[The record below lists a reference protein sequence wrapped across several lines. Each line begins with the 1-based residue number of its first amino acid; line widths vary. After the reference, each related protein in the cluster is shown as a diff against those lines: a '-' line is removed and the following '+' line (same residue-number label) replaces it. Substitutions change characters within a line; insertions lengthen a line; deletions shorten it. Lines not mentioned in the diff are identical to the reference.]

1 MNEIIRQTAPYPTEY
16 TFQKLAIQRELMTSQ
31 TDLKHFIR
39 NETGTEGERKFKTI
53 FNQFG
58 QRHWSFMQ
66 NLWLHDFADFECD
79 YVLMTNHCVY
89 VFEIKNY
96 FGKFEYRNGECSSR
110 GVAIT
115 YNPINQARNTTIHLR
130 NLLSPVPVKGALV
143 FIGEHNQ
150 VEIADEIEYIDILC
164 RNDIYQYI
172 QDIIVEENNN
182 KQVIDSRQILN
193 VLESHSIKKPY
204 QLVPYSKEQT
214 KAAKTGVSCCRCN
227 KFELTKKKSYFRCV
241 CGQYE
246 SIEEAIVR
254 STCEYGVLTYG
265 KKFTVTEIHHFINK
279 AIARVSLIKVLDK
292 HFELDPTQSILTYRN
307 YNEPYAAIRSQFT
320 FKSRKYIVEIE

>member
-1 MNEIIRQTAPYPTEY
+1 M
-16 TFQKLAIQRELMTSQ
+16 
-31 TDLKHFIR
+31 
-39 NETGTEGERKFKTI
+39 
-53 FNQFG
+53 
-58 QRHWSFMQ
+58 
-66 NLWLHDFADFECD
+66 
-79 YVLMTNHCVY
+79 MTNHCVY

-110 GVAIT
+110 GIGIT

-150 VEIADEIEYIDILC
+150 IEIADEIEYIDILC

-182 KQVIDSRQILN
+182 RKVIDSRQILN

-204 QLVPYSKEQT
+204 QLAPYSKEQI

-227 KFELTKKKSYFRCV
+227 KFELAKKSYFRCV

-254 STCEYGVLTYG
+254 SICEYGVLTYG
-265 KKFTVTEIHHFINK
+265 NNFTVTEIHHFINK

-292 HFELDPTQSILTYRN
+292 HFELDLIQSILTYHN
-307 YNEPYAAIRSQFT
+307 YNEHYAAIRGQFK
-320 FKSRKYIVEIE
+320 FKLRRYLVEIE